1 MRPATRAAITAVSV
15 IGIVALAL
23 GARTLTAF
31 GVFSDVTP
39 GFSGTCHAIEGVHG
53 PEDIVIDKTL
63 GVALISASDLRARL
77 NGRPAAQDGL
87 YVLKL
92 NGASSPT
99 KLAGTP
105 SDFHPHGISLVR
117 GGGGAVTLFAINH
130 RSDGTSSIAS
140 FDVVMKDGEIVL
152 HEIGNIEGG
161 QLISP
166 NAIAAVDR
174 VRFYVV
180 NDHTSK
186 TQLGRTLDDWL
197 ILPRANVLYFDG
209 TFFRIVAERLNAPA
223 GVVLSPDGRFLYV
236 SEAFNRRLDT
246 YARHDFSGALESVGT
261 LAIPSNPDNLRFDDR
276 GRLWVGAHPKLF
288 AMGAFFA
295 DPAKPAPSQVFR
307 VALSDG
313 VPQAATLTYSD
324 RGEGIGGASV
334 AAVLGRR
341 LLVGSPLDAKI
352 LDCTM
357 ARE

>member
-246 YARHDFSGALESVGT
+246 YARHD
-261 LAIPSNPDNLRFDDR
+261 R
-276 GRLWVGAHPKLF
+276 GHLWVGAHPKLF